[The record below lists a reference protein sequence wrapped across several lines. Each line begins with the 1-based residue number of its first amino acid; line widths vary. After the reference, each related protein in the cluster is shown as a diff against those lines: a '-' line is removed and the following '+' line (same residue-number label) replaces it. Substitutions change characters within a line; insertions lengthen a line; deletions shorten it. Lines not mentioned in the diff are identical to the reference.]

1 MTNNRFDRNI
11 RFFGKEGQD
20 RLAASRVAV
29 VGVGGLGTHVVQQL
43 AFLGGGH
50 FELID
55 KEELDETNLNRYV
68 GARHDD
74 PIPGTPKVDI
84 GERIVR
90 AINRTAEVR
99 KHPVSLVSEE
109 AFSAIIG
116 SDYVFGCLDLEGL
129 RLILT
134 ELCAAYERPYFDLAS
149 GIEPGPPM
157 EYGGQVCVAWNG
169 EGCLICS
176 EALDLTEAQADLLDP
191 SARRNRDAI
200 YGVHKGALDVVGPS
214 VVSINGLVA
223 SLGVTE
229 FMLAVTGIRPPKRLL
244 TYRGRGGGVG
254 VKNDPPAPDCYYCR
268 GIRGSGSAADV
279 ERYLKE
285 GIKL

>member
-1 MTNNRFDRNI
+1 MANEHFDRNI
-11 RFFGKEGQD
+11 RFFGREGQD
-20 RLAASRVAV
+20 KLAASRVAV

-43 AFLGGGH
+43 AFLGVGH

-55 KEELDETNLNRYV
+55 KEELDKSNLNRYV

-74 PIPGTPKVDI
+74 PVPGSPKVDI

-90 AINRTAEVR
+90 AINPSAEVQ

-149 GIEPGPPM
+149 GIDPGPSM
-157 EYGGQVCVAWNG
+157 NYGGQVCVAWNG
-169 EGCLICS
+169 EGCLVCC
-176 EALDLTEAQADLLDP
+176 EVLDLAEAQADLLDP
-191 SARRNRDAI
+191 SARRNREAI
-200 YGVHKGALDVVGPS
+200 YGVQKGDLDTVGPS
-214 VVSINGLVA
+214 VVSINGVVA

-229 FMLAVTGIRPPKRLL
+229 FMLAVTGIRSPKRLL
-244 TYRGRGGGVG
+244 TYRGQSGGVG
-254 VKNDPPAPDCYYCR
+254 VKNEPPAPDCYYCKGLR
-268 GIRGSGSAADV
+268 GKGDAADAQRFIRSRV
-279 ERYLKE
+279 AD
-285 GIKL
+285 